1 MEIRMTE
8 HQKQTFIK
16 EQIVMYVRENHPQYK
31 IDDQGDNIIFE
42 GKEPASNLVYDS
54 IRCVV
59 VPWSLGKQVDSIA
72 LAQIQSKVADI
83 ESNVYNWE

>member
-1 MEIRMTE
+1 MTE
-8 HQKQTFIK
+8 QQKQAFIK
-16 EQIVMYVRENHPQYK
+16 EQIVMYVRENYPQYK
-31 IDDQGDNIIFE
+31 IINHVDSVVFE
-42 GKEPASNLVYDS
+42 GKEPAASLVYDT

-83 ESNVYNWE
+83 ESNVYNWS